1 MIPKGVIYLVA
12 HRDRRDPSPNPPYG
26 ILYIGQALRQAG
38 YQVRAFHLFGDQDRL
53 LLDAVNEQRPLFVGF
68 SNFLSRL
75 LIHQIRLS
83 RQVQALGLPTV
94 WGGIYATVCPE
105 LVLAEDYVDYI
116 VQGEGEEV
124 APLLADAI
132 ANGVLPE
139 GIPGVGFK
147 RGGERVLAAEQP
159 QPLPDLDRF
168 PPAWDLID
176 LDSYAIPMPGKDG
189 RFFNFFVSRGCP
201 CRCSF
206 CYNLSDPAR
215 SQWRIHSPAYCREE
229 LGYVHRRLGLKYV
242 HLMGDNPFI
251 YPQPGQA
258 VAAAVEEL
266 GLCWSSVLQVQ
277 TARDEFAQWLKQ
289 SQCFALGIG
298 VESGSDR
305 MLKLLHKGFT
315 AEQVRECFE
324 RLAAAEVELWPGWIF
339 FAPDET
345 EADRQLSYALMAELL
360 RLNPRTHLGVSWFK
374 PYPQTPIW
382 QRCLELG
389 WQPPRNSEAWAN
401 LLQQPESAPF
411 SPWSAA
417 RRHRLAWD
425 LPVLYRQLPTDY
437 GPLIKRLLRLRVR
450 EGSFRLPLEEI
461 ASFGHKLIK
470 GISAK

>member
-1 MIPKGVIYLVA
+1 MASKGAIYLVT

-38 YQVRAFHLFGDQDRL
+38 YAVRAFHLFGDQDQL
-53 LLDAVNEQRPLFVGF
+53 LLDAVNEQKPLFVGF
-68 SNFLSRL
+68 SNFLSHL

-83 RQVQALGLPTV
+83 QKVHALHLPTV
-94 WGGIYATVCPE
+94 WGGIYATVCPDP
-105 LVLAEDYVDYI
+105 VLAEDYVDYL
-116 VQGEGEEV
+116 VQGEGEQV

-132 ANGVLPE
+132 ANGVPPE

-147 RGGERVLAAEQP
+147 RNGERVLASEQP
-159 QPLPDLDRF
+159 VPIRDLDQFR
-168 PPAWDLID
+168 PAWDLID
-176 LDSYAIPMPGKDG
+176 LESYAIPMPGKEG

-215 SQWRIHSPAYCREE
+215 SQWRIHSPDYCREE

-266 GLCWSSVLQVQ
+266 GLSWSSVLQVQ
-277 TARDEFAQWLKQ
+277 TARDEFVQWLKQ
-289 SQCFALGIG
+289 SKCFAVGIG

-315 AEQVRECFE
+315 GEQVRQCMA
-324 RLAAAEVELWPGWIF
+324 RLAETEVELWPGWIF
-339 FAPDET
+339 FIPDET
-345 EADRQLSYALMAELL
+345 EADRQLSYTLMGELL
-360 RLNPRTHLGVSWFK
+360 RLNPRTHVGVSWFK

-389 WQPPRNSEAWAN
+389 WQPPRNSREWAER
-401 LLQQPESAPF
+401 LLEPEYAPF
-411 SPWSAA
+411 SAWSPA
-417 RRHRLAWD
+417 RQRRLAKV
-425 LPVLYRQLPTDY
+425 LPVLYRQIPNDY
-437 GPLIKRLLRLRVR
+437 GPLIKRLLRLRAR

-461 ASFGHKLIK
+461 AGFGRKLWRK
-470 GISAK
+470 LR